1 MTSGKLQEF
10 KVLIKHSI
18 TLWTVWHDHHDWE
31 LAKLWVFL
39 DCVPEVLRMIGYECW
54 HVFNQDDLFPERC
67 EAVRIWE
74 LIQTHSKYVFNYDKE
89 EMISRVNIV
98 GLFCCREER
107 RVSRWREEKAFK
119 LSLFTLIL
127 NTFFILLYRGRPL
140 LDGLKSW
147 SRCYKTVQYD
157 QSRISRILYVI

>member
-1 MTSGKLQEF
+1 
-10 KVLIKHSI
+10 
-18 TLWTVWHDHHDWE
+18 
-31 LAKLWVFL
+31 
-39 DCVPEVLRMIGYECW
+39 MIGYECW

-107 RVSRWREEKAFK
+107 GVSRRREEKAFK
-119 LSLFTLIL
+119 LSLFALIL